1 MVETSIGKKQLV
13 SELFDIR
20 QRIEGIEKLVIVE
33 DYPEQSLDN
42 LFLSLP
48 AATYIVQDG
57 TFIFVSPQMRQITG
71 RSESELIGTSPLSLI
86 LDEDRDIT
94 RENAVK
100 VLKEEHSLV
109 HEFRIVAKNSRI
121 KWVIQVSSPLSY
133 EGKPAIVANIIDI
146 TEQKRKEEN
155 ERRNGEVYL
164 DLCENATDMIIC
176 IMTDGR
182 LKYVNREFRET
193 LGFNEDEIMHM
204 SLFEIMPKDDVHQC
218 LELFQR
224 VISGEKIGNLEATFI
239 NKNGYRITVE
249 GTINCRLI
257 EGKPLY
263 IRGIFRDVSDR
274 KRAQAEAAALV
285 KDVQDI
291 NRRLETSNREL
302 EDFAHIASHDL
313 QEPLRKINSFGEL
326 LQESLK
332 GKLDEDE
339 YENLNFVIDG
349 AKRMQAMID
358 DLLTYSSIT
367 TKAKSLQAVDLNII
381 IENLKNFELATV
393 LNETK
398 GTIVIP
404 NTLLAAY
411 GDPSQIHQLLQNL
424 IGNGLKFHR
433 DGVSPVITI
442 TDYSMQDNMVRFDVT
457 DNGIGINKEYDE
469 QVFVMFKRLHSRQSY
484 KGTGIGLAI
493 CKKIIER
500 HGGQIGIKSIPDKG
514 STFWFT
520 LSRFGE
526 SSDKYSRGNGNSE

>member
-13 SELFDIR
+13 SELLDIR

-176 IMTDGR
+176 IMPDGR

-433 DGVSPVITI
+433 DGVPPMITI